1 MVFYTVENKKRIF
14 NENILIKGTVS
25 VMSSDPPSKDS
36 NARFTKVPLKPLS
49 DQ

>member
-14 NENILIKGTVS
+14 NENIFIKGTVS

-36 NARFTKVPLKPLS
+36 NARFTSVPLKPLS